1 MSTTPSPAMEFPFA
15 RGAAR
20 DDWLKR
26 LARRSGL
33 AHNKQGLVG
42 LLLTLAFL
50 LVAIFAGVVAPY
62 SPVEIRAEVA
72 LESPS
77 PQHIFGTDEYGRDVF
92 SRILYGAR
100 VSLMVCVISVGIC
113 SVLGLVLGVAAGY
126 FGGWADLVI
135 MRLVDAL
142 FAFPV
147 VLLAIAVVAVL
158 GPGLENATLALGI
171 IFTPAYARIARSAA
185 LMVTQEQYVEAAR
198 SLGSTD
204 ARIMRRE
211 LLPNMMPVL
220 IVETT
225 LLFAIAILMEAGLS
239 FLGLGAQP
247 PEPSWGTMLRTGRDF
262 LEIAPWL
269 AIAPGAAIFVSVLGF
284 NLVGDWL
291 RDFLDP
297 RLKI

>member
-1 MSTTPSPAMEFPFA
+1 MASSTLVRPAT
-15 RGAAR
+15 GAAGLTR
-20 DDWLKR
+20 FV
-26 LARRSGL
+26 RRSGL
-33 AHNKQGLVG
+33 IQNRQGLVG
-42 LLLTLAFL
+42 LVITAIFL
-50 LVAIFAGVVAPY
+50 VVAIFAEAIAPY
-62 SPVEIRAEVA
+62 SPEAIRAELSLQPPNA
-72 LESPS
+72 
-77 PQHIFGTDEYGRDVF
+77 QHLLGTDEYGRDVF
-92 SRILYGAR
+92 SRVVHGAR

-113 SVLGLVLGVAAGY
+113 SVFGLLLGVAAGY

-135 MRLVDAL
+135 MRVVDAL

-158 GPGLENATLALGI
+158 GPGLENATIALGI
-171 IFTPAYARIARSAA
+171 IFTPAYARVARAAA
-185 LMVTQEQYVEAAR
+185 LMVMQEQYVEAAR
-198 SLGSTD
+198 SLGAPD
-204 ARIMRRE
+204 IRIMWRE

-247 PEPSWGTMLRTGRDF
+247 PQPSWGTMLRTGRDF
-262 LEIAPWL
+262 LEIASWL
-269 AIAPGAAIFVSVLGF
+269 AIAPGVAIFVSVLGF

-291 RDFLDP
+291 RDLLDP